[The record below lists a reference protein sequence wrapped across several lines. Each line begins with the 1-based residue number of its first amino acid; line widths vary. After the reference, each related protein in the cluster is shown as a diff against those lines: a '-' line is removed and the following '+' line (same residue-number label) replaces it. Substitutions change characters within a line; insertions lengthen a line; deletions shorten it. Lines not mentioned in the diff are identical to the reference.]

1 MHAFPA
7 ANDGCDRKRLNRGVG
22 LVAVMAI
29 YAFMAYV
36 SLNPAPPGRGGMYR
50 KHFDLQGFR
59 CLVA

>member
-36 SLNPAPPGRGGMYR
+36 SLNPASPGRGGMYR